1 MRKLLPTPGVI
12 FRALLTHSFW
22 VEVFTS
28 WSLLLCAKLPVSH
41 ILRFKRALMGN
52 SVDIAPLAPAG
63 EGRLSPGLLGFQGVS
78 VILLVAWLYHS
89 ILYRLAVQWIGDPNF
104 SHGVFVP
111 AFSLFVLWQDRRKL
125 KTMEPAPSWSG
136 LPLVILSLL
145 MLVLGVLGVEL
156 FTSRLSLLI
165 LIAGLIIL

>member
-1 MRKLLPTPGVI
+1 
-12 FRALLTHSFW
+12 
-22 VEVFTS
+22 
-28 WSLLLCAKLPVSH
+28 
-41 ILRFKRALMGN
+41 MGN

-89 ILYRLAVQWIGDPNF
+89 ILYRLVVQWIGDPNF

-165 LIAGLIIL
+165 LIAGLIILFRGWAFFRAVLFP